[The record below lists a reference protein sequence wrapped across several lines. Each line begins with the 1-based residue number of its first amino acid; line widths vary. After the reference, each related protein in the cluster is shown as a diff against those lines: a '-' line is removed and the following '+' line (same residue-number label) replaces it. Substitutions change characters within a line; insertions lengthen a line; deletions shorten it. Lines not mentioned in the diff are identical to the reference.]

1 MKLSKRRGALVAA
14 GIAAAMMLS
23 ACGSDEGGS
32 NNGGGEG
39 DASGGSFSIYIGEPE
54 NPLIPGNTNETEG
67 GQVVDSLW
75 TGLVQYDPDTNEPTF
90 NGVAESIESDDATTW
105 TVTLK
110 DGWTFHDGTPVNAE
124 SFVNAWNYI
133 AYSPNAQGNSY
144 FFGTIAGYDDL
155 QAPTDADGN
164 ATGDPA
170 ATEMS
175 GLKVV
180 DDLTF
185 TVELSSPYAQW
196 PTTVGYTAF
205 FPMPQA
211 FFDDPEAFGEQPIGN
226 GPFKAD
232 EPFVPGQGITLTRFE
247 EYGGDDKANADEV
260 RYVVYAEVDTAY
272 TDLQGGNVDIID
284 TLPPDAIASAQDEFG
299 DRYIETVQGDITS
312 LGFPTYDARFADPDV
327 RRAFS
332 MPIDREAITEAI
344 FEGTRTPATSFL
356 NPVIAGY
363 RDDACDACVLNVEEA
378 NSLLDEAGFDRSQPV
393 DLWFNGGAGH
403 DAWVEAIGNQLR
415 ENLGIEYVLRG
426 ELDFSEYL
434 PLRDAKG
441 MTGPFRDGWIM
452 DYPTAENFLGP
463 LYTTAALPPSG
474 SNNSFYSNPE
484 FDALVA
490 EGNAAAS
497 DEDAIAAYQAAED
510 LLVRDMPE
518 APLWY
523 RLNQG
528 AHSENVE
535 NVIIDA
541 FGRIDAA
548 AVRVVG

>member
-1 MKLSKRRGALVAA
+1 LHVKLSKRNSSLVATA
-14 GIAAAMMLS
+14 IAAALLMT
-23 ACGSDEGGS
+23 ACGSDEGGE
-32 NNGGGEG
+32 EG
-39 DASGGSFSIYIGEPE
+39 SAPEGGGSFSIYIGEPE
-54 NPLIPGNTNETEG
+54 NPLIPGNTSETEG
-67 GQVVDSLW
+67 GQVVDSIW
-75 TGLVQYDPDTNEPTF
+75 TGLVQYDHKTNEPAFT
-90 NGVAESIESDDATTW
+90 GVAESIESDDATNW

-144 FFGTIAGYDDL
+144 FFNDIAGYADL
-155 QAPTDADGN
+155 QAPTDAEGN
-164 ATGDPA
+164 PTGDPA

-180 DDLTF
+180 DDLSF
-185 TVELSSPYAQW
+185 TVELSTPYAQW
-196 PTTVGYTAF
+196 PTKVGYTAF

-211 FFDDPEAFGEQPIGN
+211 FFDDPAAFGEQPIGN

-232 EPFVPGQGITLTRFE
+232 EPFVPGQGITLTRFDDYAGE
-247 EYGGDDKANADEV
+247 DKANADEV
-260 RYVVYAEVDTAY
+260 KYVVYAEVDTAY

-284 TLPPDAIASAQDEFG
+284 TLPPDAISSAKDEFG

-312 LGFPTYDARFADPDV
+312 LGFPTYDPRFADPQV

-332 MPIDREAITEAI
+332 MAIDREAITKAI
-344 FEGTRTPATSFL
+344 FDGTRTPATSFL
-356 NPVIAGY
+356 NPVINGY
-363 RDDACDACVLNVEEA
+363 RDDACDACELNVEEA
-378 NSLLDEAGFDRSQPV
+378 NRMLDEAGFDRSQPV

-403 DAWVEAIGNQLR
+403 DAWMEAIGNQLR
-415 ENLGIEYVLRG
+415 DNLKVDYVLRG

-463 LYTTAALPPSG
+463 LYTTSALPPAG

-484 FDALVA
+484 FDALVTK
-490 EGNAAAS
+490 GNAAS
-497 DEDAIAAYQAAED
+497 NDEEAIAAYQAAED
-510 LLVRDMPE
+510 ILVRDMPE

-528 AHSENVE
+528 AHSEKVD

-548 AVRVVG
+548 AVKVVG

>member
-1 MKLSKRRGALVAA
+1 VKLSKRNSSLVATA
-14 GIAAAMMLS
+14 IAAALLMT
-23 ACGSDEGGS
+23 ACGSDEGGE
-32 NNGGGEG
+32 EG
-39 DASGGSFSIYIGEPE
+39 SAPEGGGSFSIYIGEPE
-54 NPLIPGNTNETEG
+54 NPLIPGNTSETEG
-67 GQVVDSLW
+67 GQVVDSIW
-75 TGLVQYDPDTNEPTF
+75 TGLVQYDHKTNEPAFT
-90 NGVAESIESDDATTW
+90 GVAESIESDDATNW

-144 FFGTIAGYDDL
+144 FFNDIAGYADL
-155 QAPTDADGN
+155 QAPTDAEGN
-164 ATGDPA
+164 PTGDPA

-180 DDLTF
+180 DDLSF

-196 PTTVGYTAF
+196 PTKVGYTAF

-211 FFDDPEAFGEQPIGN
+211 FFDDPAGFGEQPIGN

-232 EPFVPGQGITLTRFE
+232 EPFVPGQGITLTRFDDYAGE
-247 EYGGDDKANADEV
+247 DKANADEV
-260 RYVVYAEVDTAY
+260 KYVVYAEVDTAY

-284 TLPPDAIASAQDEFG
+284 TLPPDAISSAKDEFG

-312 LGFPTYDARFADPDV
+312 LGFPTYDPRFADPQV

-332 MPIDREAITEAI
+332 MAIDREAITKAI
-344 FEGTRTPATSFL
+344 FDGTRTPATSFL
-356 NPVIAGY
+356 NPVINGY
-363 RDDACDACVLNVEEA
+363 RDDACDACELNVEEA
-378 NSLLDEAGFDRSQPV
+378 NRMLDEAGFDRSQPV

-403 DAWVEAIGNQLR
+403 DAWMEAIGNQLR
-415 ENLGIEYVLRG
+415 DNLKVDYVLRG

-463 LYTTAALPPSG
+463 LYTTAALPPAG

-484 FDALVA
+484 FDALVTK
-490 EGNAAAS
+490 GNAAS
-497 DEDAIAAYQAAED
+497 NDEEAIAAYQAAED
-510 LLVRDMPE
+510 ILVRDMPE

-528 AHSENVE
+528 AHSEKVD

-548 AVRVVG
+548 AVKVVG

>member
-1 MKLSKRRGALVAA
+1 VKLSKRNSSLVATA
-14 GIAAAMMLS
+14 IAAALLMT
-23 ACGSDEGGS
+23 ACGSDEGGE
-32 NNGGGEG
+32 EG
-39 DASGGSFSIYIGEPE
+39 SAPEGGGSFSIYIGEPE
-54 NPLIPGNTNETEG
+54 NPLIPGNTSETEG
-67 GQVVDSLW
+67 GQVVDSIW
-75 TGLVQYDPDTNEPTF
+75 TGLVQYDHKTNEPAFT
-90 NGVAESIESDDATTW
+90 GVAESIESDDATNW

-144 FFGTIAGYDDL
+144 FFNDIAGYADL
-155 QAPTDADGN
+155 QAPTDAEGN
-164 ATGDPA
+164 PTGDPA

-180 DDLTF
+180 DDLSF
-185 TVELSSPYAQW
+185 TVELSTPYAQW
-196 PTTVGYTAF
+196 PTKVGYTAF

-211 FFDDPEAFGEQPIGN
+211 FFDDPAAFGEQPIGN

-232 EPFVPGQGITLTRFE
+232 EPFVPGQGITLTRFDDYAGE
-247 EYGGDDKANADEV
+247 DKANADEV
-260 RYVVYAEVDTAY
+260 KYVVYAEVDTAY

-284 TLPPDAIASAQDEFG
+284 TLPPDAISSAKDEFG

-312 LGFPTYDARFADPDV
+312 LGFPTYDPRFADPQV

-332 MPIDREAITEAI
+332 MAIDREAITKAI
-344 FEGTRTPATSFL
+344 FDGTRTPATSFL
-356 NPVIAGY
+356 NPVINGY
-363 RDDACDACVLNVEEA
+363 RDDACDACELNVEEA
-378 NSLLDEAGFDRSQPV
+378 NRMLDEAGFDRSQPV

-403 DAWVEAIGNQLR
+403 DAWMEAIGNQLR
-415 ENLGIEYVLRG
+415 DNLKVDYVLRG

-463 LYTTAALPPSG
+463 LYTTAALPPAG

-484 FDALVA
+484 FDALVTK
-490 EGNAAAS
+490 GNAAS
-497 DEDAIAAYQAAED
+497 NDEEAIAAYQAAED
-510 LLVRDMPE
+510 ILVRDMPE

-528 AHSENVE
+528 AHSEKVD

-548 AVRVVG
+548 AVKVVG

>member
-1 MKLSKRRGALVAA
+1 MKLSKRNSSLVATA
-14 GIAAAMMLS
+14 IAAALLMT
-23 ACGSDEGGS
+23 ACGSDEGGE
-32 NNGGGEG
+32 EG
-39 DASGGSFSIYIGEPE
+39 SAPEGGGSFSIYIGEPE
-54 NPLIPGNTNETEG
+54 NPLIPGNTSETEG
-67 GQVVDSLW
+67 GQVVDSIW
-75 TGLVQYDPDTNEPTF
+75 TGLVQYDHKTNEPAFT
-90 NGVAESIESDDATTW
+90 GVAESIESDDATNW

-144 FFGTIAGYDDL
+144 FFNDIAGYADL
-155 QAPTDADGN
+155 QAPTDAEGN
-164 ATGDPA
+164 PTGDPA

-180 DDLTF
+180 DDLSF
-185 TVELSSPYAQW
+185 TVELSTPYAQW
-196 PTTVGYTAF
+196 PTKVGYTAF

-211 FFDDPEAFGEQPIGN
+211 FFDDPAAFGEQPIGN

-232 EPFVPGQGITLTRFE
+232 EPFVPGQGITLTRFDDYAGE
-247 EYGGDDKANADEV
+247 DKANADEV
-260 RYVVYAEVDTAY
+260 KYVVYAEVDTAY

-284 TLPPDAIASAQDEFG
+284 TLPPDAISSAKDEFG

-312 LGFPTYDARFADPDV
+312 LGFPTYDPRFADPQV

-332 MPIDREAITEAI
+332 MAIDREAITKAI
-344 FEGTRTPATSFL
+344 FDGTRTPATSFL
-356 NPVIAGY
+356 NPVINGY
-363 RDDACDACVLNVEEA
+363 RDDACDACELNVEEA
-378 NSLLDEAGFDRSQPV
+378 NRMLDEAGFDRSQPV

-403 DAWVEAIGNQLR
+403 DAWMEAIGNQLR
-415 ENLGIEYVLRG
+415 DNLKVDYVLRG

-463 LYTTAALPPSG
+463 LYTTAALPPAG

-484 FDALVA
+484 FDALVTK
-490 EGNAAAS
+490 GNAAS
-497 DEDAIAAYQAAED
+497 NDEEAIAAYQAAED
-510 LLVRDMPE
+510 ILVRDMPE

-528 AHSENVE
+528 AHSEKVD

-548 AVRVVG
+548 AVKVVG